1 MEAIKTEPESTDA
14 SFPAVPF
21 TQYGRNDE
29 NDANLVA
36 NENADSDIS
45 IEIPE
50 VKMEVPEDAGNC
62 IHIKPR

>member
-1 MEAIKTEPESTDA
+1 MEAIKTEPESADGA
-14 SFPAVPF
+14 FPIVPI

-29 NDANLVA
+29 NDANIVT
-36 NENADSDIS
+36 NENADGDDS

-50 VKMEVPEDAGNC
+50 VKMEVPEDAGNF